1 MQKRMTRTTT
11 FIQRVTLT
19 LLVGAFCAGTAWA
32 DGDRVAELE
41 RRVAELEAM
50 VERLLEQG
58 ADADTQAAAVARQAS
73 AEAAAARERV
83 EELDRKV
90 EPMIAAADK
99 KSTPAPRLSVE
110 DQK

>member
-1 MQKRMTRTTT
+1 MQQSTRKETF
-11 FIQRVTLT
+11 FIQRMTLT

-50 VERLLEQG
+50 VETLLEQRTESG
-58 ADADTQAAAVARQAS
+58 AEAAAAARQAS
-73 AEAAAARERV
+73 ADAAQARERV

-90 EPMIAAADK
+90 EPVLAAASRKSDK
-99 KSTPAPRLSVE
+99 
-110 DQK
+110 